1 MRTNPNANLVQFE
14 IVKIAYK
21 LAAAFFCG
29 AIFFPSTLRA
39 QDGPRTTRAIVAQAA
54 AAGAKIPP
62 GPFAPTWDSIRTN
75 YAVPGWFRDAKFGIF
90 MHWGLYA
97 VPAHASEWYEK
108 HMYGN
113 PGITQ
118 WHTEK
123 FGSPDK
129 FGYKDFIP
137 LFTATNWDPDA

>member
-1 MRTNPNANLVQFE
+1 MEKFSSPRTSRILSCKNKPRRLDCEKDVCHSTSAGRAMRVRH
-14 IVKIAYK
+14 
-21 LAAAFFCG
+21 G
-29 AIFFPSTLRA
+29 LRA
-39 QDGPRTTRAIVAQAA
+39 KRAAHHAA
-54 AAGAKIPP
+54 NRRAG
-62 GPFAPTWDSIRTN
+62 GGGGR
-75 YAVPGWFRDAKFGIF
+75 G
-90 MHWGLYA
+90 

-123 FGSPDK
+123 FGPPDK

-137 LFTATNWDPDA
+137 LFTATNWDP